1 MTKTTGHIIRMVG
14 MLIEMIGVLGVYQ
27 STKSDS
33 PWTITIPG
41 AGSVPAA
48 WLAVFVGLVVWLT
61 GVTIVYSNKPMRSK
75 KMRLDDDNR

>member
-27 STKSDS
+27 SSKSDS
-33 PWTITIPG
+33 SWSISIPG
-41 AGSVPAA
+41 AGTIPAA

-61 GVTIVYSNKPMRSK
+61 GVTIVYSNRPIRTK